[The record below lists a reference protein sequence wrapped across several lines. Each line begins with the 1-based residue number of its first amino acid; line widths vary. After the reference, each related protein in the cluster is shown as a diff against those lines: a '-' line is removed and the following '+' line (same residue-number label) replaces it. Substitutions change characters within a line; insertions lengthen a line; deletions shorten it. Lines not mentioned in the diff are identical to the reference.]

1 MSSLRRLINEN
12 CKSCIYD
19 KEANGSWRRQVENCT
34 VNKCAFWLVRP
45 KSMDI
50 SKRLSKKELAVV
62 AVVNE

>member
-1 MSSLRRLINEN
+1 MSSLRRLINVN

-19 KEANGSWRRQVENCT
+19 PEAKGSWRRQVEGCT

-45 KSMDI
+45 KGMDI
-50 SKRLSKKELAVV
+50 SKRLSKKEFPIV

>member
-19 KEANGSWRRQVENCT
+19 KEAKGSWRRQVEGCT

-45 KSMDI
+45 KGMDI
-50 SKRLSKKELAVV
+50 SKRLSKKEFPIV